1 MQDLTIIILSYN
13 SSHIIKKSLDNINFN
28 KHKVI
33 VVDNASKDNT
43 VEFVKNNFPQVELI
57 KINQNIGY
65 GRGNNVALNQ
75 VKTEFAL
82 VLNPD
87 ALIDDDSIC
96 KVLEIMKSNSEIA
109 IAGPLILEQNEI
121 SNEEIFKEKARIEQD
136 FSSCKDMFYEKIGN
150 NYDSRFISG
159 ACMFLRM
166 DIFRKIGF
174 FDEKIFLFYEDDEI
188 SWRAKNNGFKNL
200 IIIEAFVCHIA
211 ASSCKKTWRGTYR
224 RSWHLKAW
232 SKLYFK
238 EIRKGKFRARKS
250 AFRLALSYFI
260 KSLISLAKFDRESM
274 AINLGAFSGS
284 IAFLIG
290 LEAFD
295 KNGNPRG

>member
-1 MQDLTIIILSYN
+1 MQDLTIIILGYN
-13 SSHIIKKSLDNINFN
+13 SGHIIKKSLDNINFN

-43 VEFVKNNFPQVELI
+43 VEFVKNNFSQVELI
-57 KINQNIGY
+57 KINQNLGY
-65 GRGNNVALNQ
+65 GRGNNIALNQ
-75 VKTEFAL
+75 VETEFAL

-121 SNEEIFKEKARIEQD
+121 SNEEIFKEKARIEQY
-136 FSSCKDMFYEKIGN
+136 FLSCKDMFYEKIGN

-200 IIIEAFVCHIA
+200 TITEAFVCHIG

-224 RSWHLKAW
+224 RNWHLKGW

-238 EIRKGKFRARKS
+238 EIRKGKFRAKKS
-250 AFRLALSYFI
+250 AVRLVFSYFF
-260 KSLISLAKFDRESM
+260 KSLISLAKFNRESM

-284 IAFLIG
+284 AAFLIG
-290 LEAFD
+290 MEAFD